1 MFRHSFTVA
10 MLLAS
15 LAISSASKA
24 ACYDILGCAN
34 RNDFA
39 RHFSDYLAS
48 VADGPNCEFLYQMR
62 NEIYREHGYCFTTP
76 RAISTLGNDGC
87 RVRDISRLGLNAMER
102 RNAATILRAERV
114 KGCAE

>member
-1 MFRHSFTVA
+1 MFRHCVA
-10 MLLAS
+10 AAALLAS
-15 LAISSASKA
+15 LAIPSASEA
-24 ACYDILGCAN
+24 GCYDILGCAN

-48 VADGPNCEFLYQMR
+48 AADGPNCEFLYQMR

-87 RVRDISRLGLNAMER
+87 RVTNIERLGLNAMER

-114 KGCAE
+114 KGCAG